1 MTKCFVQVTAT
12 SKALSHIHV
21 YGFYWWNWWKLSREC
36 PVLSLVDDYL

>member
-21 YGFYWWNWWKLSREC
+21 YGFYWWKLSREC